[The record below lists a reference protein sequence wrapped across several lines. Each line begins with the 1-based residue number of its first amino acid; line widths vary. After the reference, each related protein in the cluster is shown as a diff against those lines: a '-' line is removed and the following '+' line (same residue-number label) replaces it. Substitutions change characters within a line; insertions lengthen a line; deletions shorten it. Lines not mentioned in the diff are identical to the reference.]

1 MISLSYIFI
10 EKKKCL
16 IQFNAQNVSQHNFK
30 WKKERMKKKFWGVI
44 WGCDMS
50 PYLPREIWILT
61 NFELIQVSQH
71 NFKWKKERMK
81 KNSGV

>member
-1 MISLSYIFI
+1 MSPYLPREIWILTNF
-10 EKKKCL
+10 EL
-16 IQFNAQNVSQHNFK
+16 IQLSQHNFK

-61 NFELIQVSQH
+61 NFELIQLS
-71 NFKWKKERMK
+71 RY
-81 KNSGV
+81 GVPIRA

>member
-1 MISLSYIFI
+1 MSL
-10 EKKKCL
+10 EL
-16 IQFNAQNVSQHNFK
+16 IQLSQHNFK

-61 NFELIQVSQH
+61 NFELIQLS
-71 NFKWKKERMK
+71 RY
-81 KNSGV
+81 GVPIRA